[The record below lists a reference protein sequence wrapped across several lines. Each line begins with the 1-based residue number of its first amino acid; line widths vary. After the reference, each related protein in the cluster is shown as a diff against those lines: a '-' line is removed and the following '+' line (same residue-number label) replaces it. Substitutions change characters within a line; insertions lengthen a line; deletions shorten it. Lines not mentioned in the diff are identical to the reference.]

1 MTWHALLIVAI
12 SATKSSCG
20 DQVTQTGQNLC
31 SHVETRPCWGSG
43 GPATLPQFRGGW
55 CKVSCSAAQTRCQS
69 LTPCQL
75 ESFHKEWQ
83 IMKVNLHASSCIS
96 APCFWSFTNHHK
108 FNLLLAW
115 PFAKRACPPCCRS
128 YNLLGNQDLGA
139 TDAFKAWI
147 RLGMIFGTSKVSCK
161 LAAKLMKTD
170 FVPKKC
176 LVFKGCGLEATA
188 ETEWTNM
195 TYISQK
201 NNCDPQRQELCSGR
215 YAPTV
220 LVLLGCCVCCRVYR
234 VCTG

>member
-1 MTWHALLIVAI
+1 MLRFR
-12 SATKSSCG
+12 
-20 DQVTQTGQNLC
+20 
-31 SHVETRPCWGSG
+31 RPCNSS
-43 GPATLPQFRGGW
+43 TIQRGMVQGLLQ
-55 CKVSCSAAQTRCQS
+55 CSSDKMSKLDPLSVGEFSQGMTDD
-69 LTPCQL
+69 
-75 ESFHKEWQ
+75 ESE
-83 IMKVNLHASSCIS
+83 LACIS

-128 YNLLGNQDLGA
+128 YNLLGNQGLGA

-215 YAPTV
+215 YATTV
-220 LVLLGCCVCCRVYR
+220 LVLLGCCVCCRVCR

>member
-75 ESFHKEWQ
+75 EFFSHG
-83 IMKVNLHASSCIS
+83 MKNYESE
-96 APCFWSFTNHHK
+96 
-108 FNLLLAW
+108 LA
-115 PFAKRACPPCCRS
+115 CRC
-128 YNLLGNQDLGA
+128 YNLLGNQGLGA
-139 TDAFKAWI
+139 TDTFKAWI